1 MSIGSLLPWLLAVAA
16 AAAAVYAFKSLGAL
30 KSASTDVAE
39 RLAQEG
45 NRHAEEKA
53 RLEFELSEWREKAV
67 RFEKRVAE
75 VEESLAE
82 ATGEPPTI
90 FAYPNGQDGDFTSH
104 TTRLLHDA
112 GFEAAMT
119 MAPGFINRADDIYA
133 LPRYGA
139 PESVDEAEATVS
151 GTYETLK
158 EWRTSISMNRNLP
171 R

>member
-1 MSIGSLLPWLLAVAA
+1 
-16 AAAAVYAFKSLGAL
+16 
-30 KSASTDVAE
+30 
-39 RLAQEG
+39 
-45 NRHAEEKA
+45 
-53 RLEFELSEWREKAV
+53 
-67 RFEKRVAE
+67 
-75 VEESLAE
+75 
-82 ATGEPPTI
+82 
-90 FAYPNGQDGDFTSH
+90 
-104 TTRLLHDA
+104 
-112 GFEAAMT
+112 MT